1 MEEEATTRPNEAEP
15 LVEGSDVGARL
26 EEDEPAPSEA
36 KSEEVETVVDEVA
49 VAAAVDV
56 VPAVEEI
63 SSSTCK

>member
-1 MEEEATTRPNEAEP
+1 M
-15 LVEGSDVGARL
+15 EGSDVGARL

-36 KSEEVETVVDEVA
+36 KSEEGETVVDEVA
-49 VAAAVDV
+49 VAAPVDV